1 MDKKNLVS
9 LMKAVAKADPSTS
22 TSYSFNGENLS
33 YSAMQET
40 LRNELNN
47 LVGDYYSYQE
57 NKNTLF
63 SIIAETFDD
72 VLPAKI
78 QEAYDRFIE
87 VKTFG
92 QGEKPIFKRK
102 LTGSRTR
109 AKQFITRAG
118 LAGRYEV
125 FRLGGEESF
134 EVPTSAI
141 GGAGQIGIEEFMDGR
156 ADFSEIVAIIMEGM
170 DELIYHE
177 AGKALINGIN
187 ELPPANRVSVAGFDE
202 VAFDRLISIAS
213 QYGTPTI
220 YCSYDFA
227 VKMIPTRQW
236 MYSDNMKE
244 ELWNR
249 GHFTNY
255 KGTNVVILPNG
266 LVDET
271 NSMRSVDPG
280 YCWIIPSGGNDRPIK
295 VAFEGGTMVRERDND
310 DWSHDIQVYRKVGV
324 VALMTNNIC
333 SYDDTSLH
341 SLVMDDQHYKPAN
354 YKYSNIIV

>member
-9 LMKAVAKADPSTS
+9 LMKAVAKANPSTS

-72 VLPAKI
+72 VLPAKV
-78 QEAYDRFIE
+78 QAAYDRFIE
-87 VKTFG
+87 VKTFA
-92 QGEKPIFKRK
+92 QGEKPMFKRK
-102 LTGSRTR
+102 LNGSRTR

-255 KGTNVVILPNG
+255 KGTSVVILPNG

-271 NSMRSVDPG
+271 NSMRTVDPG

-333 SYDDTSLH
+333 SYIDTTLANN
-341 SLVMDDQHYKPAN
+341 LAMAAYKPAD
-354 YKYSNIIV
+354 YKYKSII